1 MKVKATT
8 QIYTNSRLLWSLTHL
23 CPAPEWVGWANSE
36 TKRFR
41 RLRRV
46 IGVVLPRIEGLC
58 SQSPHS
64 SPIFLSPSRT
74 WNTHQTAISVLETAC
89 SRNFPEV
96 WLVRGQLLS
105 ARAQGILGN
114 TVLGKWEP
122 NIQGLYE
129 QDSVAAGL
137 WKRGAFPL
145 VEASSCPART
155 SLPLPGA
162 SRQKTQKTFNGPIIF
177 WEA

>member
-89 SRNFPEV
+89 SRNFPEI
-96 WLVRGQLLS
+96 WLVRGQLLCDSPGTGYFGKYSPRQVGAKYSRPIRAGQCGSRTLEERSLS
-105 ARAQGILGN
+105 AGRGQFLSCTNKSPFARC
-114 TVLGKWEP
+114 
-122 NIQGLYE
+122 E
-129 QDSVAAGL
+129 QTKDPKDV
-137 WKRGAFPL
+137 
-145 VEASSCPART
+145 
-155 SLPLPGA
+155 
-162 SRQKTQKTFNGPIIF
+162 
-177 WEA
+177 